1 MLLPA
6 TEPETAHLRCIK
18 RRNLNGQGEQLPI
31 GEKNPA
37 NMRLRFARRA
47 FSAGRNALGKFNSAS
62 NFVSE
67 KWI

>member
-1 MLLPA
+1 MV
-6 TEPETAHLRCIK
+6 K
-18 RRNLNGQGEQLPI
+18 GEQLPI